1 MQHTNIL
8 ASPKGIVSL
17 WSSTNA
23 EGPWE
28 KAYEL
33 QKAQCNRLQMTAPTN
48 HPNSECGGC
57 AEESFYL
64 LGSVF
69 NDPNPQWD
77 GHSVD
82 EHSYS
87 MLVNRGTVLS
97 SPGWG
102 TAARFWQLRMDETN
116 GLHYIGT
123 NYAALYGNI
132 LPLPPPSA
140 VSTKIVAENGE
151 DAIEV
156 TWGAVEGA
164 AEYVVVA
171 HAKEVG
177 KGSGGFERHVQVL
190 ALPAS
195 SRS

>member
-1 MQHTNIL
+1 
-8 ASPKGIVSL
+8 
-17 WSSTNA
+17 
-23 EGPWE
+23 
-28 KAYEL
+28 
-33 QKAQCNRLQMTAPTN
+33 
-48 HPNSECGGC
+48 
-57 AEESFYL
+57 
-64 LGSVF
+64 
-69 NDPNPQWD
+69 
-77 GHSVD
+77 
-82 EHSYS
+82 
-87 MLVNRGTVLS
+87 
-97 SPGWG
+97 
-102 TAARFWQLRMDETN
+102 MDETN

-195 SRS
+195 SGS